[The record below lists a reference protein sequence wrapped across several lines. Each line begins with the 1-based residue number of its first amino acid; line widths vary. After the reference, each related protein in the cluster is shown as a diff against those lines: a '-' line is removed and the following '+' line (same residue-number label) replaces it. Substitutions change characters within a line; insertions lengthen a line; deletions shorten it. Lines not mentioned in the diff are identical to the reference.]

1 MSVKVRGLSQT
12 FNEQCLALEDVFSGD
27 WHKGILMNFMVGN
40 ISDCRSTDVDSYNP
54 PPTA

>member
-40 ISDCRSTDVDSYNP
+40 ISGGTKDRRERE
-54 PPTA
+54 